1 MTKMVIFVGYV
12 RNAHLDY
19 FLKKG
24 YTVGLLRDK
33 NNEDIGELEISQ
45 VDDYLDFVFPIDFTN
60 QKVIEN
66 SLKSVYFKENTLLI
80 CLYDRY
86 LLGTAYIANFLK
98 LKQAKNLP
106 VELARNATNKL
117 LQRKSFL
124 DHYPEIS
131 PQYKKIKNFH
141 GAYTFARKYGFPV
154 ILKPANLSQSQLV
167 SICNNLEE
175 LIAKSSYVFDN
186 VAEVYKENHVYRT
199 PQVGIEQ
206 YIVGKQFSVDSY
218 IDFEGN
224 ITHTPICEQ
233 ILGFDIGKDNF
244 ETIYSMYSDNI
255 SKEVQDKIYDAVEKS
270 IKSMQ
275 IKGNP
280 THIEVRLTPK
290 GECKIVEVNLRTGAY
305 RGDMLEESYDFNHI
319 ENCLNIYLGHP
330 VKTSTK
336 LLKHSACPQFWA
348 EEEGEFISI
357 DGLDKVS
364 ELPSFIKM
372 SKVARDLT
380 GELVGPAELGY
391 PKIAHLIM
399 AHESKEQLMKDIE
412 TARKIVKIKVKKL
425 PPTNLDDQ
433 IV

>member
-1 MTKMVIFVGYV
+1 
-12 RNAHLDY
+12 
-19 FLKKG
+19 
-24 YTVGLLRDK
+24 
-33 NNEDIGELEISQ
+33 
-45 VDDYLDFVFPIDFTN
+45 
-60 QKVIEN
+60 
-66 SLKSVYFKENTLLI
+66 
-80 CLYDRY
+80 
-86 LLGTAYIANFLK
+86 
-98 LKQAKNLP
+98 
-106 VELARNATNKL
+106 L

-399 AHESKEQLMKDIE
+399 AHENKEQLMKDIE